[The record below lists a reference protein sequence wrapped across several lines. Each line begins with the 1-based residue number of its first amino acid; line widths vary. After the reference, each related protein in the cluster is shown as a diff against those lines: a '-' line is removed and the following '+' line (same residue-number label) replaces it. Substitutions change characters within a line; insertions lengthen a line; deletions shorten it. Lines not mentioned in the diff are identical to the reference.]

1 MDDPIKTVYEG
12 KWLRLKRRGR
22 WEFAERT
29 NAGGMA
35 VIIIAVTPD
44 GNLVFVEQ
52 ERIPVEGKTIEMPAG
67 LVGDID
73 GAESIELAASRELLE
88 ETGWQAGRVEL
99 LMSGPTSSGM
109 SNERVAFVRARDLVR
124 VHAVAGF
131 NAVHIP
137 SLVAGVIPLRIAAA
151 KQLCQVFVRRQD
163 QSGVAVTADVVQGRA
178 DQVVGFVLRVGK
190 NLKPERATNRLAI
203 RELALE
209 LFGCRLPVGLVRRVK
224 RVAEAAFESDIES
237 EYEPLRL
244 VPFDQFQH
252 EAGEAVHRIHRL
264 AIGVLEFVRHG
275 VPGAEHVHA

>member
-1 MDDPIKTVYEG
+1 MDDPIETVYEG

-73 GAESIELAASRELLE
+73 GEESIELAASRELLE

-99 LMSGPTSSGM
+99 LMSGPSSSGM

-124 VHAVAGF
+124 MHAGGGDDSEQIIVHEVPVADAPAWMARKMAEGYQLD
-131 NAVHIP
+131 AK
-137 SLVAGVIPLRIAAA
+137 LWAGLWLLDRNPDGSPA
-151 KQLCQVFVRRQD
+151 
-163 QSGVAVTADVVQGRA
+163 
-178 DQVVGFVLRVGK
+178 
-190 NLKPERATNRLAI
+190 
-203 RELALE
+203 
-209 LFGCRLPVGLVRRVK
+209 
-224 RVAEAAFESDIES
+224 
-237 EYEPLRL
+237 
-244 VPFDQFQH
+244 
-252 EAGEAVHRIHRL
+252 
-264 AIGVLEFVRHG
+264 
-275 VPGAEHVHA
+275 